1 MSFGDS
7 WGDVGSCA
15 AGGSFKGDEIVFV
28 ATGSNDVTMPLAGL
42 TAGATAAATAAV
54 TAAVPRQIEADI
66 QIGACVQADA
76 QASNCQAAAIATL
89 SATVGAAAA
98 GKHWWTRRQGGHV
111 AGNAKGMAAFRPMR
125 FGLDDRAAWGLAYHR
140 AGSRPV
146 QIPRNKSMNFGQA
159 ISSCLSNYA
168 TFSGRASRSEF
179 WWFFLFQLLV
189 MIAVSMISEKLPGLV
204 NLALLLPS
212 LAVGARRLHDIGKSG
227 WWQLLMISGIGFL
240 VLLYWWVQP
249 TSDDVGSYGSTPA

>member
-1 MSFGDS
+1 
-7 WGDVGSCA
+7 
-15 AGGSFKGDEIVFV
+15 
-28 ATGSNDVTMPLAGL
+28 
-42 TAGATAAATAAV
+42 
-54 TAAVPRQIEADI
+54 
-66 QIGACVQADA
+66 
-76 QASNCQAAAIATL
+76 
-89 SATVGAAAA
+89 
-98 GKHWWTRRQGGHV
+98 
-111 AGNAKGMAAFRPMR
+111 
-125 FGLDDRAAWGLAYHR
+125 
-140 AGSRPV
+140 
-146 QIPRNKSMNFGQA
+146 MNFGQA